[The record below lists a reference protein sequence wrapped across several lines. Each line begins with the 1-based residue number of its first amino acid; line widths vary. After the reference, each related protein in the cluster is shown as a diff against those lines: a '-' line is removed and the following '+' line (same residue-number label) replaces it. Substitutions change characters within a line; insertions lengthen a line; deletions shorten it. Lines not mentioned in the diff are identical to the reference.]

1 MDTWLI
7 LAGIGVLLFC
17 LIATLVALLV
27 YSGVFE
33 TVDVR
38 AGKPPIGAVVVAY
51 KFARG
56 PYKEVGPLFFEVAKI
71 APDNKALGIFYD
83 DPQKVSSRQ
92 DISDAPVSAEDA
104 ALTDIQ

>member
-7 LAGIGVLLFC
+7 LAGIGVLLLCF
-17 LIATLVALLV
+17 IATLVVLIV

-33 TVDVR
+33 TVDVG
-38 AGKPPIGAVVVAY
+38 AGRPPIGSVVIAY

-71 APDNKALGIFYD
+71 APDNKALGIYYD
-83 DPQKVSSRQ
+83 DPQKVSVHQNKSQ
-92 DISDAPVSAEDA
+92 IH
-104 ALTDIQ
+104 LGIQHLKKVY